1 MNNTDRSGNSM
12 FHFRFAVVY
21 RPIYALGSILNLVF
35 FFFFQY
41 YVFDYRMNLVIF
53 WLCFAIIYI
62 NHGRIGINTAFW
74 GDCGWYTVSGPSNN
88 YLEPS
93 VLGNYLKI
101 PRRYIRPQSPQMQY
115 LFLNYL
121 HRGGFF
127 CYCSKKIWRNADITL
142 KFCIHIHLVIMK

>member
-1 MNNTDRSGNSM
+1 M

-21 RPIYALGSILNLVF
+21 RPIYALGSILNLVV

-41 YVFDYRMNLVIF
+41 YVFVYRMNVVIF
-53 WLCFAIIYI
+53 WLCFPIIYI

-74 GDCGWYTVSGPSNN
+74 GDCGLIYTVSGPSNN

-101 PRRYIRPQSPQMQY
+101 PRRYIRPHSPQMQY
-115 LFLNYL
+115 VFLNYL
-121 HRGGFF
+121 HWGEFF
-127 CYCSKKIWRNADITL
+127 GYCSKKYEGMQISLSNLAHTYILVLWTRNML
-142 KFCIHIHLVIMK
+142 YLPS